1 MILTCAQV
9 APRAARHAHQAVPAR
24 LVILAII
31 KLLKVLDFASSATR
45 TIGQSARNLQWSQ
58 LVEALTE
65 ANALG
70 IPQVLPVMA
79 PSAPVLRHKI
89 NTLHQTAGVNLVE
102 PTAKRPPTTRLLVPA
117 QAASIA
123 FHDHIAAQHVAT
135 PVGCIA
141 RCLQWMQLAEG
152 TLENSAVALQ
162 QVLPVMA
169 PSAPVLRQW
178 INTFL
183 HQMAR
188 VNLVA
193 PTARRPPTTRL
204 RARAQE
210 TRP

>member
-1 MILTCAQV
+1 MAFMVALAPAQV

-79 PSAPVLRHKI
+79 PSAPVLR
-89 NTLHQTAGVNLVE
+89 QG
-102 PTAKRPPTTRLLVPA
+102 
-117 QAASIA
+117 
-123 FHDHIAAQHVAT
+123 
-135 PVGCIA
+135 
-141 RCLQWMQLAEG
+141 
-152 TLENSAVALQ
+152 
-162 QVLPVMA
+162 
-169 PSAPVLRQW
+169 

-183 HQMAR
+183 QQMAR

-204 RARAQE
+204 RARAKE